1 MPLTR
6 REALVGARG
15 GLLWLTAPA
24 STEPAA
30 YPVRDRLADRTILI
44 DEGRIVRAGPTVEV
58 LGDPALADHGVEP
71 PPRARIRAAIAAAGL
86 DDTGVTDALLLE
98 LAS

>member
-1 MPLTR
+1 LR
-6 REALVGARG
+6 RLAAENRTGILLVEHKTAL
-15 GLLWLTAPA
+15 L
-24 STEPAA
+24 
-30 YPVRDRLADRTILI
+30 DRLADSVVLI
-44 DEGRIVRAGPTVEV
+44 AKGRIVRAGPAVEV